1 MVFSFFNRQNLSKC
15 LYTLLMENRLHSSFF
30 SSYRISH
37 STNVIDR
44 QQYAIIHPINE
55 AQKQQKQHFSKKKLV
70 YYRLVLD
77 DATIYE

>member
-1 MVFSFFNRQNLSKC
+1 MYISLFVLWYF
-15 LYTLLMENRLHSSFF
+15 HSSIDKTYLNVCTHFSWRTAYILHFF

-55 AQKQQKQHFSKKKLV
+55 AQKQQKQHFSKKN
-70 YYRLVLD
+70 
-77 DATIYE
+77 